1 MRDQIREMFKL
12 PEDDV
17 RSTAMGQSGEDV
29 QLSDRARQM
38 FPYSVECKNVEKLNV
53 WSAYEQCQSNSGD
66 YEPVLFM
73 KKNRKEP
80 LVVIDAKHFFNL
92 LRRLAK
98 QDENKL

>member
-1 MRDQIREMFKL
+1 VRDQIREMFNL

-53 WSAYEQCQSNSGD
+53 WSAYEQCESNSGD

-92 LRRLAK
+92 LRRLIK
-98 QDENKL
+98 QDENEL